1 MILLIRRKHISVL
14 MILLLATVTVLSV
27 AAENP
32 AAAVIAHDAAG
43 SGETVI
49 LDAGHGGS
57 DGGAVAEDGTAESGI
72 NLAIVLRLREMFHF
86 MGYRTVLTRSGN
98 ASLAD
103 PDSGTL
109 RGEKVS
115 DTKNRVELINC
126 VQNGVLLS
134 IHQNMLPGYPSVHG
148 AQVFYG
154 KIAGSAE
161 RAQMMQQTLNTA
173 VNPNNEKVAKPI
185 GSDIYIM
192 AHSEHPALLVECG
205 FLSNPE
211 ETRQLQTNDYQ
222 MKLAAAICCGYLQY
236 Q

>member
-1 MILLIRRKHISVL
+1 
-14 MILLLATVTVLSV
+14 
-27 AAENP
+27 
-32 AAAVIAHDAAG
+32 
-43 SGETVI
+43 
-49 LDAGHGGS
+49 
-57 DGGAVAEDGTAESGI
+57 
-72 NLAIVLRLREMFHF
+72 

-211 ETRQLQTNDYQ
+211 ETRQLKTNDYQ

>member
-27 AAENP
+27 AAEKP
-32 AAAVIAHDAAG
+32 AAAVFAHDAAG

-57 DGGAVAEDGTAESGI
+57 DGGAVAADGTAESGI
-72 NLAIVLRLREMFHF
+72 NLAIVLRLQEMFHF

-115 DTKNRVELINC
+115 DTKTGWN
-126 VQNGVLLS
+126 
-134 IHQNMLPGYPSVHG
+134 
-148 AQVFYG
+148 
-154 KIAGSAE
+154 
-161 RAQMMQQTLNTA
+161 
-173 VNPNNEKVAKPI
+173 
-185 GSDIYIM
+185 
-192 AHSEHPALLVECG
+192 
-205 FLSNPE
+205 
-211 ETRQLQTNDYQ
+211 
-222 MKLAAAICCGYLQY
+222 
-236 Q
+236 

>member
-27 AAENP
+27 AAEKP
-32 AAAVIAHDAAG
+32 AAAVFAHDAAG
-43 SGETVI
+43 SRETVI

-57 DGGAVAEDGTAESGI
+57 DGGAVAADGTAESGI